1 MMTVRAMQRADVPA
15 AALIEASA
23 PDPWNEK
30 QLAEELEND
39 FSRNFVL
46 WEEEN
51 GNRRILGLCSAQTAA
66 GEATLNAITVDPA
79 VRGHGCGDM
88 LLKALLKNLAA
99 EGVTE
104 VYLEVRTQNAP
115 AIALYE
121 KNGFIRTGL
130 RKRFYQNPPDDAIT
144 MKKELAGLC

>member
-1 MMTVRAMQRADVPA
+1 
-15 AALIEASA
+15 
-23 PDPWNEK
+23 
-30 QLAEELEND
+30 
-39 FSRNFVL
+39 
-46 WEEEN
+46 
-51 GNRRILGLCSAQTAA
+51 
-66 GEATLNAITVDPA
+66 
-79 VRGHGCGDM
+79 M